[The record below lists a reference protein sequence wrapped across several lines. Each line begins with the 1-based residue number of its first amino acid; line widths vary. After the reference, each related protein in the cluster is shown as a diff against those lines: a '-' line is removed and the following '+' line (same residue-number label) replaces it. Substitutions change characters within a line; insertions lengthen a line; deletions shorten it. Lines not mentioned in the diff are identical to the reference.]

1 MHDPLPTLA
10 IQERHMALRIIV
22 NGKECTSP
30 IVKYGLAVAV
40 LIGTIAISA
49 LIVFVL
55 LPIIGV
61 SIAATLGLVITIAV
75 GIFAAAVALTLGS
88 AILSVLIVFVDYL
101 ADKLS
106 GRR

>member
-1 MHDPLPTLA
+1 
-10 IQERHMALRIIV
+10 MALRIII
-22 NGKECTSP
+22 NDRECNSP
-30 IVKYGLAVAV
+30 IVKYGLAIAV

-61 SIAATLGLVITIAV
+61 SIAATIGFLIVMAV

-88 AILSVLIVFVDYL
+88 AILSTLIVFVEYL
-101 ADKLS
+101 AGKFV
-106 GRR
+106 RR